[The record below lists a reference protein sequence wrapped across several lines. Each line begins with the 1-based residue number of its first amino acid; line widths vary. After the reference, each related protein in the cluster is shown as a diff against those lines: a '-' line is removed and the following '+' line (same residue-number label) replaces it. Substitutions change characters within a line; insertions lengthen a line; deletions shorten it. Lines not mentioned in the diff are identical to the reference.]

1 MSKQKFQI
9 LSEHVNQNENENPKF
24 LTGDKV
30 KGVQL
35 LKEKIPFFRGY
46 DNLRN
51 DIGVDL
57 IVYPNG
63 ARGLR
68 LTGKDGSEKFYE
80 VLLDGSIIEVIP
92 YKDTFLYNGF
102 WNKIER
108 FFGVS
113 NEMRYTNSKKIDLVH
128 ALMFGVG
135 IAVVTVLTYIVA
147 LILRGL

>member
-9 LSEHVNQNENENPKF
+9 LSEHVNQNENETPKF

-35 LKEKIPFFRGY
+35 LKEKISFFRGY

-57 IVYPNG
+57 VVFPNG

-80 VLLDGSIIEVIP
+80 VLLDSTITEVIP

-102 WNKIER
+102 WNKVER
-108 FFGVS
+108 FFGIN
-113 NEMRYTNSKKIDLVH
+113 NEMRYTNSKKIDLIH
-128 ALMFGVG
+128 ALMFGAGTAVLFV
-135 IAVVTVLTYIVA
+135 IAYLLTMF
-147 LILRGL
+147 LRGL